1 MKVNEWPES
10 QDKDPTRGVVKT
22 GTHSGVGSAAAHF
35 SKTARRPKK
44 KSSTP
49 SKRQPKLKLLR
60 RMEQIENLPPIGNG
74 PCSPRLTVFLP
85 PHLIGKTSNQ
95 HRTPDRTT
103 TGQAPNKARMLT
115 GRGGFFRLCGF
126 VAPKA
131 QGMVS

>member
-60 RMEQIENLPPIGNG
+60 RMEQIENLPPY
-74 PCSPRLTVFLP
+74 RQRALLTTIDSFLAA
-85 PHLIGKTSNQ
+85 S
-95 HRTPDRTT
+95 PDR
-103 TGQAPNKARMLT
+103 
-115 GRGGFFRLCGF
+115 
-126 VAPKA
+126 
-131 QGMVS
+131 